1 MRVHAFEWVQ
11 HSGCTSADVSGCLCF
26 PDMRAALLLNSCSPN
41 SRVQFIAVAVYN
53 FFSDRTNQ
61 NDDVFPG
68 PPFFSRSVGEPTWFS
83 EMLCPVTV
91 CVHIYIYLYFSSELS
106 SSHGFSFWEGT
117 RQTGVV
123 QAGKK
128 NGIITNKHSG
138 SKVHFCRRWLLKLWS
153 KQKW

>member
-11 HSGCTSADVSGCLCF
+11 DSGCTSADVSGCLYF

-41 SRVQFIAVAVYN
+41 SGVQFIAVAVYN

-83 EMLCPVTV
+83 EMLWPVTV
-91 CVHIYIYLYFSSELS
+91 CVHIYIYIYILAQNFQVVMVSLFEKRQGKQGLCKLEKKMELALTNIVDPKS
-106 SSHGFSFWEGT
+106 IFAEGGF
-117 RQTGVV
+117 
-123 QAGKK
+123 
-128 NGIITNKHSG
+128 
-138 SKVHFCRRWLLKLWS
+138 
-153 KQKW
+153 